1 MSIVVYSKP
10 ACSQCDSTYRHL
22 DRKKLEYTVIDISED
37 KGAFDHVMSSG
48 IMSAPLV
55 EVTFESGETHA
66 WGGYN
71 YDEIESLAERLS
83 A

>member
-10 ACSQCDSTYRHL
+10 ACSQCDNTYRHL
-22 DRKKLEYTVIDISED
+22 DRKKLEYTIIDISED
-37 KGAFDHVMSSG
+37 KDAFEHVMSSG

-55 EVTFESGETHA
+55 EVTLDSGVKLS
-66 WGGYN
+66 WGGYK
-71 YDEIESLAERLS
+71 YDEIESLAERIS